1 MNIRTLQPS
10 YHLFSIP
17 AIFLLFGT
25 LLFFSGCSRK
35 EPALS
40 QTVSGNTISENQTDK
55 NAQDAENSAE
65 GESFTEKELTEG
77 NITLSPRQLSSYGK
91 ITDCSFKEDKET
103 LSLSLTLPDIP
114 GSDDALI
121 YLFAF
126 ETYETYDN
134 SHCFDRE
141 PIASAEKS
149 TSCELTWTYGEGQ
162 LFQQFVPA
170 LLLNG
175 KYVPLSTGTYICN
188 PEMLADNSVSYPEP
202 KSKKGLLLDPQ
213 MLGTPLL
220 TDLGVQY
227 AIYNIPLS
235 HIIGETTNAAYP
247 TISYEYK
254 GVSYKFN
261 GEIIYSYD
269 NLFTYL
275 TNSGIFS
282 TAIILND
289 WNETYPDLVH
299 PLSRN
304 KKSGAYYYAFNT
316 AEEEGCRHLEAIA
329 SFLTKRYSGGKYG
342 LVSDWVI
349 ANEINQHKIWN
360 FMDTSDIELYAAEF
374 EKALR
379 IFYNA
384 AKSNYADAN
393 VYFSID
399 HDWNNNENNNKA
411 KFNGKDLVEAI
422 NNAARLKGNYDWG
435 LAIHP
440 YPNPLTR
447 VNYWTDTYDKTI
459 DAPLLTL
466 MNLRTLTDFLN
477 QEEYLDQSGNVRSIT
492 VTELGFSSTSG
503 EKLQAAAFAYCYYI
517 IDANPYV
524 KAFIMNRQTDSL
536 DEINQGLAF
545 GIYELDQ
552 TSKFILDVFK
562 SIDTDSSKD
571 NLDFMLNILGADSL
585 EEALSW
591 AE

>member
-1 MNIRTLQPS
+1 MNIRTLKPS
-10 YHLFSIP
+10 YRHFSIP
-17 AIFLLFGT
+17 AIFLLCCT

-40 QTVSGNTISENQTDK
+40 QTVSGNTISENQIDK
-55 NAQDAENSAE
+55 NPQDAENSVN
-65 GESFTEKELTEG
+65 GKYLTKKELTEG
-77 NITLSPRQLSSYGK
+77 NVTLSPKQLSSYGT

-103 LSLSLTLPDIP
+103 LSLRLTLPDIP

-134 SHCFDRE
+134 SQYFDRK

-149 TSCELTWTYGEGQ
+149 ANCELTWTYGEGQ

-170 LLLNG
+170 LLLKE
-175 KYVPLSTGTYICN
+175 KYVPLSEGAYICN
-188 PEMLADNSVSYPEP
+188 PEILADNSINYPEP

-235 HIIGETTNAAYP
+235 HIIGETTNTAYP

-254 GVSYKFN
+254 GIAYQFN
-261 GEIIYSYD
+261 GEVIDSYD

-289 WNETYPDLVH
+289 WNETYPDLIH

-360 FMDTSDIELYAAEF
+360 YMNTSDIELYAAEF

-466 MNLRTLTDFLN
+466 MNLRTLTDLLN
-477 QEEYLDQSGNVRSIT
+477 QEEYLDRGGNVRSIT

-524 KAFIMNRQTDSL
+524 KAFIMNRQTDSP

-562 SIDTDSSKD
+562 YIDTDSSKD

>member
-1 MNIRTLQPS
+1 MNIRNQKH
-10 YHLFSIP
+10 YHSFFIPVISLFLGI
-17 AIFLLFGT
+17 LLF
-25 LLFFSGCSRK
+25 LSGCNHEEAAVSQS
-35 EPALS
+35 ALVES
-40 QTVSGNTISENQTDK
+40 
-55 NAQDAENSAE
+55 DAEKQPANSE
-65 GESFTEKELTEG
+65 TKEVKTKEEIEQELTKG
-77 NITLSPRQLSSYGK
+77 NVSLSPKRLADYGK
-91 ITDCSFKEDKET
+91 ITDCIFQSDLET
-103 LSLSLTLPDIP
+103 LTLYLTLPDIP
-114 GSDDALI
+114 GSDDAFI

-126 ETYETYDN
+126 DTYESCD
-134 SHCFDRE
+134 SSDDFDRE
-141 PIASAEKS
+141 PVTAVEKS
-149 TSCELTWTYGEGQ
+149 TNCEINWTYREGQ

-175 KYVPLSTGTYICN
+175 KYVPLSTGSYITN
-188 PEMLADNSVSYPEP
+188 PEIIAGNSGSYPKP
-202 KSKKGLLLDPQ
+202 KSKKGLLLDPS
-213 MLGTPLL
+213 MLGTTLL

-235 HIIGETTNAAYP
+235 HIIGETTDTDYP
-247 TISYEYK
+247 TISYKYK
-254 GVSYKFN
+254 GKTYKFN
-261 GEIIYSYD
+261 GAIIYSYD

-289 WNETYPDLVH
+289 WNEAYPELIH

-304 KKSGAYYYAFNT
+304 EKSGAYYYAFNT
-316 AEEEGCRHLEAIA
+316 AEEEGCMHLEAIA
-329 SFLTKRYSGGKYG
+329 SFLTERYSGGKYG

-360 FMDTSDIELYAAEF
+360 YMDTSDINLYAEEF

-411 KFNGKDLVEAI
+411 KFNGKDLIEAI
-422 NNAARLKGNYDWG
+422 NEAARNKGNYDWG

-447 VNYWTDTYDKTI
+447 VNYWSQTYDKTV

-466 MNLRTLTDFLN
+466 MNLRTLTDFLC
-477 QEEYLDQSGNVRSIT
+477 QKEYLDRNGEVRSIT

-524 KAFIMNRQTDSL
+524 KAFIMNRQTDSP
-536 DEINQGLAF
+536 EEVKQGLAF
-545 GIYELDQ
+545 GIYDLDQ
-552 TSKFILDVFK
+552 TSKFILNIFK
-562 SIDTDSSKD
+562 NIDTEESKD